1 MRAPSKLGLYVHVPF
16 CANRCD
22 YCAFYKETLTP
33 NSFDDYLLGVK
44 TELSLYKDF
53 DPETIF
59 IGGGT
64 PSFLPEKKLA
74 ALMEILR
81 SYTKNVR
88 EFTVEVSPL
97 SINRQKLEILKE
109 GGVSRIS
116 VGIQSFN
123 EKVLQTLGRK
133 VAVKKNYEALA
144 LIASANFA
152 DFNADFI
159 FAVNGQTTKDFA
171 RDIEIAAKYPL
182 NHISAYCIEYESKT
196 PLCAGRIATN
206 ADEEREAD
214 FVEFAALCLKEHG
227 FYRYEISNYAKPG
240 CECAHNLGTW
250 NMYEWVGV
258 ASGAASQY
266 NNVRSKNIENL
277 KLWCNALKTNKS
289 FKLESEKIDNEELFL
304 SAIIFGLRM
313 VRGVDL
319 NELAKRFPITDP
331 KKYKPI
337 ISDLVAENLATLQ
350 SGNLRLTKKGLLLA
364 DAVALRFC

>member
-53 DPETIF
+53 APETVF

-74 ALMEILR
+74 TLMEILR
-81 SYTKNVR
+81 KYTKNVR

-116 VGIQSFN
+116 VGIQSFS

-133 VAVKKNYEALA
+133 VAAKKNYEALD
-144 LIASANFA
+144 LIASANF
-152 DFNADFI
+152 DNFNADFI
-159 FAVNGQTTKDFA
+159 FAVDGQTTKDFA
-171 RDIEIAAKYPL
+171 RDIEIAAEYPL

-196 PLCAGRIATN
+196 PLCAGRIATY

-214 FVEFAALCLKEHG
+214 FVEFAALCLNEHG
-227 FYRYEISNYAKPG
+227 FYRYEISNYAKTG

-266 NNVRSKNIENL
+266 NNIRSKNIENL
-277 KLWCNALKTNKS
+277 KLWCNALKTGQN
-289 FKLESEKIDNEELFL
+289 FKQESEEIDDNELFL

-319 NELAKRFPITDP
+319 NELAKRFPLADA
-331 KKYKPI
+331 KKYMPA
-337 ISDLVAENLATLQ
+337 ISDIVAENLATLQ
-350 SGNLRLTKKGLLLA
+350 NGNLRLTKKGLLLA